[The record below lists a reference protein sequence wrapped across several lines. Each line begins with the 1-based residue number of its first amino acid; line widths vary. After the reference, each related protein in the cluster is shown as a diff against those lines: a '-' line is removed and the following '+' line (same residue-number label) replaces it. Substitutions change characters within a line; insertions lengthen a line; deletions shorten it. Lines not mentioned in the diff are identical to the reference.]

1 MTPYE
6 MLADW
11 EEYTIEAAGR
21 VLPIT
26 NMDYDSETQCFMLV
40 YELPDEAE
48 PLNIGGHPARS
59 LALMYSDEL
68 LDEWRSSGKMLLS

>member
-11 EEYTIEAAGR
+11 EEYTAETAGR
-21 VLPIT
+21 ILPIT
-26 NMDYDSETQCFMLV
+26 SIDYDAETQCFMLIH
-40 YELPDEAE
+40 ELPDTAE
-48 PLNIGGHPARS
+48 PLDVAGHPTRS

-68 LDEWRSSGKMLLS
+68 LEEWKSSGKMLLS